1 MSEMFLKFSA
11 PFIKS
16 TKNTFSTMMSTE
28 ITMHSPQIKKDN
40 QAGADITALI
50 GINGTVESAGQ
61 VKEFRGLLALCF
73 PKNLYVKL
81 ASRMLGEDYTDV
93 VPDIA
98 DAGSEVAN
106 IILGGS
112 KQELLS
118 LGIKLQLTSP
128 STIRG
133 VDHEISYP
141 KGSTTMRTTVSCD
154 LGDFY
159 LDLCYQD
166 VSF

>member
-1 MSEMFLKFSA
+1 MNETFLKFSA

-16 TKNTFSTMMSTE
+16 TKNTFSTMMSTQ
-28 ITMHSPQIKKDN
+28 ITMHSPQIKTDN

-50 GINGTVESAGQ
+50 GINGTVESEGQ

-73 PKNLYVKL
+73 PKKLYIQL
-81 ASRMLGEDYTDV
+81 ASRMLGEEYTDV

-112 KQELLS
+112 KQELIGM
-118 LGIKLQLTSP
+118 GIKLQLTSP

-133 VDHEISYP
+133 TDHEISYP
-141 KGSTTMRTTVSCD
+141 KGSTTMRTTVTCD